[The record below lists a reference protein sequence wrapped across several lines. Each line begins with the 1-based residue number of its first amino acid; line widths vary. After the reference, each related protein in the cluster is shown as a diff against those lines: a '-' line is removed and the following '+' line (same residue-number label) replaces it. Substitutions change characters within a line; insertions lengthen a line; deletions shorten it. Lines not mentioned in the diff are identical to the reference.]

1 MDDSETLFIPLLA
14 SHLQIL
20 IKIVKKQG
28 GKIMSNQIEEIE
40 GFIKGII
47 LGGAIGALFGILYA
61 PQSGRKT
68 RQDIDRKTKDLLGKA
83 KEEYEA
89 ALKKSSKAYESAVKE
104 LKHLESSTKEKVG
117 AMEEKVEELTEL
129 GKEALH
135 ETKGQLTK
143 AVNAAVHAFK

>member
-1 MDDSETLFIPLLA
+1 
-14 SHLQIL
+14 
-20 IKIVKKQG
+20 
-28 GKIMSNQIEEIE
+28 MSNQIE

-47 LGGAIGALFGILYA
+47 LGGVIGAVIGILYA

-68 RQDIDRKTKDLLGKA
+68 RKDINRKAEELLTEA

-89 ALKKSSKAYESAVKE
+89 TLKKSGKAYESAVKQ
-104 LKHLESSTKEKVG
+104 LKHLESSTKEMVG
-117 AMEEKVEELTEL
+117 EIEEKVDELTEL
-129 GKEALH
+129 GKDAFH

>member
-1 MDDSETLFIPLLA
+1 
-14 SHLQIL
+14 
-20 IKIVKKQG
+20 
-28 GKIMSNQIEEIE
+28 MSNQIE

-47 LGGAIGALFGILYA
+47 LGGVIGAAIGILYA

-68 RQDIDRKTKDLLGKA
+68 REDINRKTDKLLTKA

-89 ALKKSSKAYESAVKE
+89 TLKKSSKAYEAAVKE

-117 AMEEKVEELTEL
+117 EMEEKVDELTEL
-129 GKEALH
+129 GKEAFH
-135 ETKGQLTK
+135 DTKGHLTK

>member
-1 MDDSETLFIPLLA
+1 
-14 SHLQIL
+14 
-20 IKIVKKQG
+20 
-28 GKIMSNQIEEIE
+28 MSNQIE

-47 LGGAIGALFGILYA
+47 LGGAIGAVIGILYA

-68 RQDIDRKTKDLLGKA
+68 REDFNGKAEELLTKA

-89 ALKKSSKAYESAVKE
+89 TLKKSSKAYESVVKQ

-117 AMEEKVEELTEL
+117 EMEEKVDELTEL
-129 GKEALH
+129 GKEAFH
-135 ETKGQLTK
+135 DTKGQLTK

>member
-1 MDDSETLFIPLLA
+1 
-14 SHLQIL
+14 
-20 IKIVKKQG
+20 
-28 GKIMSNQIEEIE
+28 MSNQIE

-47 LGGAIGALFGILYA
+47 LGGVIGAVIGILYA

-68 RQDIDRKTKDLLGKA
+68 RKDINRKAEELLAKA

-89 ALKKSSKAYESAVKE
+89 TLKKSSKAYESAVKQ

-117 AMEEKVEELTEL
+117 EMEEKVDELTEL

-135 ETKGQLTK
+135 DTKGHLTK